1 MEQRARSSI
10 LSSVSSMR
18 DTLNPIDRS
27 IDPRQQCGV
36 ASRVCPRVS
45 RGEEAKWKIEEERES
60 AFVAARRPPL
70 CNNPSSSEP
79 CTYLSIYPPSFLFF
93 FFLYIYTSYFYDQLR
108 PVIFNR
114 KCHHSTSLYRR
125 FKSCRKFLECRNLPV
140 CRQTG
145 PRGGIVRIS
154 TAIIF
159 WRNNPRVESPERE
172 KDNNNGSFIKWVEG
186 GERIV
191 FRVRTRSFFNPG
203 LRKGWYLRGGWV
215 PLVGSRR
222 GGTFL
227 ETDKLVSLQ

>member
-1 MEQRARSSI
+1 MASRHGCVPACLEGRKQNEKLKRKEKARSWPRAVHLCVTIHHPASLVRI
-10 LSSVSSMR
+10 SLYTLHLS
-18 DTLNPIDRS
+18 
-27 IDPRQQCGV
+27 C
-36 ASRVCPRVS
+36 
-45 RGEEAKWKIEEERES
+45 
-60 AFVAARRPPL
+60 
-70 CNNPSSSEP
+70 
-79 CTYLSIYPPSFLFF
+79 FF

-172 KDNNNGSFIKWVEG
+172 KDNNNGSFIK
-186 GERIV
+186 
-191 FRVRTRSFFNPG
+191 
-203 LRKGWYLRGGWV
+203 
-215 PLVGSRR
+215 
-222 GGTFL
+222 
-227 ETDKLVSLQ
+227 